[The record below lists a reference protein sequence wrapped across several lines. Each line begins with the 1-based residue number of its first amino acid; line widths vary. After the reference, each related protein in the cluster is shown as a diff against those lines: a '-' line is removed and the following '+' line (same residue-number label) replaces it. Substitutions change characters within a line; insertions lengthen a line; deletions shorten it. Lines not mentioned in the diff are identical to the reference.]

1 MKPIR
6 ILLVDDH
13 HLFRAGLA
21 QILEK
26 AKDFQVVGEASDGKN
41 GFQKANELKPD
52 LVLMDIRMSGGD
64 GIEATRRIRKALP
77 ATKVVMLT
85 ALEEEGKLIE
95 AIKNG
100 AHGYVLKNIEPEA
113 LFATLRGIFRG
124 EVAISRVMASQIIG
138 QLVEEVRT
146 GPLRLPEEEL
156 SPKELEVLRFITKGL
171 TNKEIA
177 NTLNIAESTVKNHL
191 RNILGKLHLVNRVQA
206 ATFALGR
213 GIVPDEEP
221 TR

>member
-6 ILLVDDH
+6 VLLVDDH
-13 HLFRAGLA
+13 NLFRAGLV

-26 AKDFQVVGEASDGKN
+26 AKDFQVVGEAGDGEDGLK
-41 GFQKANELKPD
+41 KAKDLKPD
-52 LVLMDIRMSGGD
+52 LVLMDIQMPGID
-64 GIEATRRIRKALP
+64 GIEATRRIHETLP
-77 ATKVVMLT
+77 ATKVVILT
-85 ALEEEGKLIE
+85 VFGEEKKLVE

-100 AHGYVLKNIEPEA
+100 AHGYVLKNIQPNA

-124 EVAISRVMASQIIG
+124 EVAISRVMATQIIG

-146 GPLRLPEEEL
+146 GPLRPAEEEL
-156 SPKELEVLRFITKGL
+156 SSRELEVLQFLTKGL

-177 NTLNIAESTVKNHL
+177 QLLKITESTVKNHL
-191 RNILGKLHLVNRVQA
+191 RNILAKLHLANRVQA
-206 ATFALGR
+206 AAFALEK
-213 GIVPDEEP
+213 GIVPEDDQ